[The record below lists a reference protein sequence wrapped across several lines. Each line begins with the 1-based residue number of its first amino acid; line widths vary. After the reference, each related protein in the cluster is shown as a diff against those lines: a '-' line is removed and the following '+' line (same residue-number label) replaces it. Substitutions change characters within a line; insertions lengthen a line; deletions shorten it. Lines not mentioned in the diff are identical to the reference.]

1 MNLNPKTKL
10 ITESSTVK
18 LNTLANKLISE
29 GKDIVNLTAG
39 ELDFETPL
47 YIQEEIKKN

>member
-18 LNTLANKLISE
+18 LNALANKLISE
-29 GKDIVNLTAG
+29 GKDSQSNCWRIG
-39 ELDFETPL
+39 F
-47 YIQEEIKKN
+47 